1 MAQQIKK
8 KYIEDNAV
16 DGEKL
21 LLLPTQTL
29 RKLNS
34 SGVEVD
40 VIQQLVDADAA
51 LQIEI
56 DAEEVARQLGDDAL
70 QGAITSEE
78 AARIAGDAALQGEID
93 AEEAAR
99 AAADT
104 ALQNAI
110 DAEAAARAAAD
121 TVVATA
127 VQEVVEAEVEAR
139 IAADTALQ
147 GEIDAEEMAR
157 AAGDAA
163 LQGAIDAEAAARVA
177 ADSALQGAIDAEAA
191 ARVAADSA
199 LQGEIDAEET
209 RALAAEAALQSAID
223 AEELAREQGDSAL
236 DARVS
241 PIEKRYQVN
250 KFTIY
255 ENNAQVYADA
265 QPGVQDP
272 SGQLRDGWYYTN
284 ASAGQKINWYYFDGI
299 NNATV
304 TLGAMSAYAVM
315 TFDGL
320 GSMPL
325 LAVYT
330 KPTGSGDLMPGFAR
344 SRVVYSGSSTGL
356 TIGKKYLVYFGE
368 NPTVHPEL
376 PRVQLVKSTSSSA
389 GSQGASE
396 EVLTVSFGSNSG
408 ASVGSVKFMTESLGI
423 WSESYKHEVSLRIR
437 QASQLSLNN
446 EQAARAAADSAL
458 QSAIDAEAAARIAG
472 DSAAQSSVAAE
483 QAAREL
489 ADSALQAAIAA
500 EQARA
505 ETAES
510 GLQSQIDTEKGRI
523 DAILL
528 ASDADKDSFAEIVNL
543 INSVDTENDS
553 AFASYVLSNDAAV
566 AQLQTDLSDEAIAR
580 AAADTALSE
589 AIATEA
595 TNRAQ
600 EIAEEVA
607 AREAADTALSA
618 DISDEVA
625 RALAAEEALDGKI
638 DQEIMD
644 RSAADSALQ
653 TAITAEETA
662 RIAADSALQAS
673 LDQEISDRQAA
684 VSAEEAARIA
694 GDAAT
699 LASAQAYTDSLDDVK
714 FFSALSAF
722 PATGSNDVMYVAM
735 DTNRIYHWKTLM
747 VSDPNGGAA
756 LFSNTS
762 SFQTYAVPTTVPV
775 SNRSGSSIY
784 LTSSGTVSSGS
795 VHMYRGSSAAGTF
808 VVRLYSATPGAS
820 GGVPQTLL
828 ASSSPINVSTL
839 PSSSGAATDVNF
851 TFTSSVSL
859 SANTEYCLVVDGA
872 NITSGFI
879 FWSRS
884 APLQST
890 VDGQQR
896 DAKLFYSADGSSWTE
911 NGQGSI
917 RATLRVAS
925 TMPVPQYVELSPE
938 PDLSTIQSNIATLQS
953 GLASEITARTSADTT
968 LQSNIDAEASAR
980 AAADTALQT
989 ALSALESF
997 NIAQVM
1003 HVSKSGSDTTG
1014 TGGQHKPYLTIS
1026 KALSMIT
1033 DATPSKR
1040 YVVRVSAGAYTE
1052 TSVALPSNVFV
1063 VGESKESVRITGPV
1077 SMGAWTQNNSGS
1089 DDRSGFSMVSL
1100 LSEASFDWSAAKS
1113 RAGKLYM
1120 NEVAFGSTVSL
1131 YGYDNAIA
1139 QAQFNACVV
1148 FGAMTISGV
1157 NVGAFTNNVCFSD
1170 VTLNQHPN
1178 GGMATFLAATGGS
1191 VGGTLRLNTTVNDFN
1206 RRCSAFLKSFY
1217 SENLIVDGAASYADC
1232 DLVSQGKS
1240 STQKLNGGNF
1250 VALSPRINHSIETE
1264 LVKPLANN
1272 AHNTGDWGRQWF
1284 FNFAY
1289 VHASAGTDMYVL
1301 SAMQN
1306 YDPAGDSEGRSIFIL
1321 SDGYGLKPDV
1331 SGGDIQLE
1339 TAAVS
1344 GTGVRG
1350 KIKLD
1355 GKEIDVSSKQI
1366 KSLAAGT
1373 AATDAVNVSQ
1383 LESGIAAEQARAEA
1397 AESGLQSQI
1406 DTEKGRIDAILLAS
1420 DADKD
1425 SFAEIVTLINSV
1437 DTENDTAFA
1446 GYVLSNDAAVQAL
1459 EDAVAD
1465 LESAVASVVQFHK
1478 ESFTVDATMISDGY
1492 VDVTHLAKPN
1502 SMVLFVGRLAML
1514 EGHDYSLSTVGG
1526 VTRVTFLAPML
1537 TPSEEA
1543 LAVGDK
1549 LFFTY
1554 AK

>member
-644 RSAADSALQ
+644 R
-653 TAITAEETA
+653 
-662 RIAADSALQAS
+662 
-673 LDQEISDRQAA
+673 
-684 VSAEEAARIA
+684 
-694 GDAAT
+694 
-699 LASAQAYTDSLDDVK
+699 
-714 FFSALSAF
+714 
-722 PATGSNDVMYVAM
+722 
-735 DTNRIYHWKTLM
+735 
-747 VSDPNGGAA
+747 
-756 LFSNTS
+756 
-762 SFQTYAVPTTVPV
+762 
-775 SNRSGSSIY
+775 
-784 LTSSGTVSSGS
+784 
-795 VHMYRGSSAAGTF
+795 
-808 VVRLYSATPGAS
+808 
-820 GGVPQTLL
+820 
-828 ASSSPINVSTL
+828 
-839 PSSSGAATDVNF
+839 
-851 TFTSSVSL
+851 
-859 SANTEYCLVVDGA
+859 
-872 NITSGFI
+872 
-879 FWSRS
+879 
-884 APLQST
+884 
-890 VDGQQR
+890 
-896 DAKLFYSADGSSWTE
+896 
-911 NGQGSI
+911 
-917 RATLRVAS
+917 
-925 TMPVPQYVELSPE
+925 
-938 PDLSTIQSNIATLQS
+938 
-953 GLASEITARTSADTT
+953 
-968 LQSNIDAEASAR
+968 

-1100 LSEASFDWSAAKS
+1100 LSAASFDWSAAKS

-1120 NEVAFGSTVSL
+1120 NEVVFGSTVSL

-1178 GGMATFLAATGGS
+1178 GGMATILAATGGS
-1191 VGGTLRLNTTVNDFN
+1191 VGGTLRLNTTVNDSN

-1264 LVKPLANN
+1264 MVKPLANN
-1272 AHNTGDWGRQWF
+1272 AHNMGDWGRQWF

-1289 VHASAGTDMYVL
+1289 VHASAGTDMYVM

-1514 EGHDYSLSTVGG
+1514 EGHDYSLSAVGG